1 MPFTLTSFCFL
12 PTLSAHMGLQ
22 PLGVKLFCMQ
32 DKKVYISLY
41 KDAAKY
47 WSKIPPTVNGM
58 LGGFGFISK
67 TDLEGSSVF
76 LKSLFKI
83 ETPPQN
89 IYGLDCGAG
98 IGRVT
103 KNLLTRFL
111 KRVDLVEQNSKFLEA
126 AKIYLETSSEKIG
139 EFYPIGLQDFCPVS
153 TKYDLIW
160 TQWVLGHLRNEDLI
174 RFLKNCVHGLKENG
188 VIVIKENVTSVDKMD
203 IDTAD
208 SSVTRP
214 YGELHK
220 IFKRAGLSC
229 IKEQKQNG
237 MPRGLYPVYM
247 FALRPQI
254 SAANLH
260 EI

>member
-41 KDAAKY
+41 KGQNFIFK
-47 WSKIPPTVNGM
+47 
-58 LGGFGFISK
+58 GFEIEKKWNKNF
-67 TDLEGSSVF
+67 
-76 LKSLFKI
+76 I